1 MKLRTIGTNQ
11 SVLEF
16 KDGQTILFSY
26 ETPVAVYTPG
36 KGYERTELFISRTT
50 NKHVDKWIGREPA
63 RTVSQEA
70 IALHLNDR
78 LGSHVAPESDDDGH
92 DA

>member
-16 KDGQTILFSY
+16 KDGQQILFSY
-26 ETPVAVYTPG
+26 ESPVAVYIPG
-36 KGYERTELFISRTT
+36 NGYERTDRAISRTT
-50 NKHVDKWIGREPA
+50 SRHIAKWIGRA
-63 RTVSQEA
+63 DSRTVSQEA

-78 LGSHVAPESDDDGH
+78 VGKHGPEDDDGINP
-92 DA
+92 